1 MINKAFL
8 FVFFVLIFGSLSAQ
22 NQIIPCATNDYI
34 KLLNQ
39 QNSGTLKNIE
49 DAFFDA
55 KRYSSLK
62 SKKEKDTIYT
72 IQVVFHV
79 VYNNTVQNL
88 DDKYILSQLEELN
101 ACFRRKNADTIDTR
115 EIFLPVA
122 ADAGIEFEFLQLQEI
137 GLTNKK

>member
-1 MINKAFL
+1 MVVQFYS
-8 FVFFVLIFGSLSAQ
+8 FRSLYQ
-22 NQIIPCATNDYI
+22 NDSNDYI
-34 KLLNQ
+34 KLLDH

-101 ACFRRKNADTIDTR
+101 ACFRRKNADILG
-115 EIFLPVA
+115 F
-122 ADAGIEFEFLQLQEI
+122 
-137 GLTNKK
+137 

>member
-1 MINKAFL
+1 MVNKAFL
-8 FVFFVLIFGSLSAQ
+8 LVIFVLIFGSLSAQ
-22 NQIIPCATNDYI
+22 NQLIPCATNDYI

-122 ADAGIEFEFLQLQEI
+122 ADAGIESAHVRAPVRIYQTI
-137 GLTNKK
+137 

>member
-1 MINKAFL
+1 MINKAYLLVL
-8 FVFFVLIFGSLSAQ
+8 FMLIFGSLSAQ

-72 IQVVFHV
+72 IKVVFHV
-79 VYNNTVQNL
+79 EYNNK
-88 DDKYILSQLEELN
+88 DHK
-101 ACFRRKNADTIDTR
+101 
-115 EIFLPVA
+115 
-122 ADAGIEFEFLQLQEI
+122 
-137 GLTNKK
+137 LTH